1 MIPLRP
7 LTWEERREASLV
19 DGGPDL
25 EARIADS
32 ETAWLDPAKPVDM
45 AALKAAA
52 ERGSWGANLRL
63 GELYERADDGERA
76 LRAYA
81 MAAERLDSELSKS
94 EKSDQLLRGYAERA
108 FARRGALAQ
117 HFTLR
122 GEIAKVVATS
132 REVQAWSRKLE
143 E

>member
-1 MIPLRP
+1 M
-7 LTWEERREASLV
+7 
-19 DGGPDL
+19 DGAPDL
-25 EARIADS
+25 QEAR
-32 ETAWLDPAKPVDM
+32 PAPRPV
-45 AALKAAA
+45 ARPGKAARHA
-52 ERGSWGANLRL
+52 RARGCQERGSWGANSRL
-63 GELYERADDGERA
+63 GDLYERADDGERA

-81 MAAERLDSELSKS
+81 RASERLESELSRS

-117 HFTLR
+117 HFTVR